1 MARKKE
7 LTTSSKYVKSRTSAQ
22 FRNSI
27 TYINEQIKDT
37 KQLLAR
43 KEYAEGG
50 GKNIE
55 RVDLENGVRKLQDLK
70 NEIKGSAKEA
80 EVQAARDSI
89 EALFKTF
96 KPEIIK
102 KIAASYKNNNLQNS
116 KAGIEALKKSLD
128 SLD

>member
-1 MARKKE
+1 MVKKQIS
-7 LTTSSKYVKSRTSAQ
+7 TKYNPKSAQ

-55 RVDLENGVRKLQDLK
+55 RVGLEDGVRKLQDLK

-89 EALFKTF
+89 EALLKTF

-102 KIAASYKNNNLQNS
+102 KIAASYKNKNLQNS
-116 KAGIEALKKSLD
+116 KAGIEALKKSLN